1 MRRLRFEAGWQS
13 GYAAD
18 CKSVYAGS
26 IPTSASINKE
36 TVSASLRF
44 FYVCDLSCQAFVR
57 AGGKVSAANGSGAGR
72 SNKRNCSEALGT
84 HTYELTVEDYMTDA
98 ISYLAIAV
106 TVVVIA
112 LDLLAI
118 ISVFKSDRTVGVKA
132 LWAIGIAL
140 LPILGLVFWLVV
152 GVRRQH

>member
-1 MRRLRFEAGWQS
+1 
-13 GYAAD
+13 
-18 CKSVYAGS
+18 
-26 IPTSASINKE
+26 
-36 TVSASLRF
+36 
-44 FYVCDLSCQAFVR
+44 
-57 AGGKVSAANGSGAGR
+57 
-72 SNKRNCSEALGT
+72 
-84 HTYELTVEDYMTDA
+84 MTDA
-98 ISYLAIAV
+98 MSYLAIAV

-152 GVRRQH
+152 GMRRQH